1 MGPLLSR
8 AASAPVPSLLKSP
21 TAPNAAFAPGLA
33 VPSLAR
39 NATHCRQAQRG
50 LFLQPHSALF
60 QGLFGQQH
68 FAYRFVGIQH
78 EVSEI
83 LFLFTPIFQPVGWKS
98 PSPCLP
104 CILPI
109 FQGKAT
115 CPELQLFWAKPRAL
129 LSFPGHRTRLV
140 ATSWLY

>member
-83 LFLFTPIFQPVGWKS
+83 LFVYAHFLTCGLEESQSLSALHPPH
-98 PSPCLP
+98 LP
-104 CILPI
+104 
-109 FQGKAT
+109 G
-115 CPELQLFWAKPRAL
+115 
-129 LSFPGHRTRLV
+129 
-140 ATSWLY
+140 